1 MTLQHPAQQKN
12 KFYLLAI
19 LFLLGR
25 VFDIVTTALFTPNLD
40 REANPIVSVLG
51 ANWTVVI
58 LLQVLLG
65 ALILYGLFLYY
76 HSVFE
81 LPALKQLCFTEFIS
95 YMNFNTTNS
104 FYKLFYT
111 LPKNTSY
118 FIAHSGFVLT
128 QTLIIS
134 SFFVGISTS
143 FLLISEAYRKFY
155 NHGMVYFIYAGMI
168 ALAIFNSYSFY
179 RKSYKAYLQ
188 QTE

>member
-1 MTLQHPAQQKN
+1 MTLQQPAQQKN

-51 ANWTVVI
+51 ANWTIVI

-65 ALILYGLFLYY
+65 ALILYGLYLYY
-76 HSVFE
+76 HRTFE
-81 LPALKQLCFTEFIS
+81 LPTLKHLRFTEFIS
-95 YMNFNTTNS
+95 YMNFNTTKS
-104 FYKLFYT
+104 FYKLFYS
-111 LPKNTSY
+111 LPKNITY

-134 SFFVGISTS
+134 SFFVGTSTS

-155 NHGMVYFIYAGMI
+155 NHGVVYFIYAGMI
-168 ALAIFNSYSFY
+168 ALVIFNSYSFY